1 MAMILVDIHLAEAKI
16 NEKHIG
22 SSDSALVL
30 FQELQRSIF
39 KKHGVDSALVNKS
52 YDAYVKEPEEFL
64 EMYELVSE
72 ELKKTPNI
80 TSGAKSIPQKLSAQ

>member
-1 MAMILVDIHLAEAKI
+1 MILVDIHLAEAKI

-30 FQELQRSIF
+30 FQELQRRIF

-52 YDAYVKEPEEFL
+52 YDVYVKEPEEFV
-64 EMYELVSE
+64 EMYKLVSE
-72 ELKKTPNI
+72 ELSKTPNI
-80 TSGAKSIPQKLSAQ
+80 STGSKAIQKNLSTQ